1 MCSETIYVTNV
12 YFKCIICFIIQAWQH
27 LWDNVFINYFI
38 RRWIYS
44 QQNTDVS
51 RSEPKRSMLCRI
63 VGALRHSCLL
73 GPPTSVTCLRCT
85 TCILLYVIIQ
95 VLACFENLLGL
106 LKLHRIDKRQ
116 RFLTTNVWH
125 GYWSSINVQWWLLVR
140 YYILYIH
147 GKNFEVFC
155 MQLWGFSSRFSILKC
170 LQFHASLYVFNYD

>member
-27 LWDNVFINYFI
+27 LWDNVFIKYFI
-38 RRWIYS
+38 RKWIYS

-95 VLACFENLLGL
+95 VLM
-106 LKLHRIDKRQ
+106 
-116 RFLTTNVWH
+116 
-125 GYWSSINVQWWLLVR
+125 Y
-140 YYILYIH
+140 
-147 GKNFEVFC
+147 
-155 MQLWGFSSRFSILKC
+155 
-170 LQFHASLYVFNYD
+170 LYVSKISCVFLNYTELIKDKGFWQPMCDMATGVA